1 MTDELVSI
9 AAATSPSPIQP
20 EQDEVKQEVI
30 LEQPDAEKEE

>member
-9 AAATSPSPIQP
+9 AATSPSPIQP